1 MQVMA
6 ARQLEAAVACVEGD
20 TMSANAPQIVT
31 VTCPACQ
38 TRYQASAQTIIDVGQ
53 DPRLKTMLLQGRL
66 NVGVCPNCGT
76 AGMLSVPMA
85 YHDPEKELLLVLI
98 PQGLRMNEDERQRTI
113 GRMSNAIINSLP
125 AEERKGYLLRARLFL
140 SLDSMIEA
148 ILEADGITPEM
159 LEAQQEKLRLIA
171 SMVEVAD
178 DPLQLAALIG
188 QNEAQ
193 IDYEFFALFSLQLR
207 AAEQQAEEE
216 LADKLARVRSVL
228 LERTETGREVADQEQ
243 ALEAALAGLDEEELT
258 REDLLQRILTAD
270 PEHEERVLNV
280 LISLARPL
288 IDYQFFQLLTAQIDR
303 AEEEGAAERSERLK
317 GIRARVLEITQE
329 LDTQVRMETQARAR
343 LLSEMLQ
350 SQEPRNTIRAHID
363 EIDDVFMSVLA
374 ASIARNEQDHPEVAE
389 RLLGVRNLIVE
400 VLEESAPPELRLI
413 SRLLDADY
421 PDETR
426 RMLADNQAMVTP
438 QVLGMMEALAG
449 ELESRGETEAS
460 QKLSGILA
468 QAQLMV

>member
-1 MQVMA
+1 
-6 ARQLEAAVACVEGD
+6 
-20 TMSANAPQIVT
+20 MSANAPQIVT

-38 TRYQASAQTIIDVGQ
+38 TRYQASAQSIIDVGQ

-66 NVGVCPNCGT
+66 NVGICPNCGT
-76 AGMLSVPMA
+76 AGMLSVPLA

-98 PQGLRMNEDERQRTI
+98 PQGPRMNEDERQRTI
-113 GRMSNAIINSLP
+113 GRMSNAIMDSLP
-125 AEERKGYLLRARLFL
+125 AQERKGYLLRPRLFL
-140 SLDSMIEA
+140 SLDSLIEA

-171 SMVEVAD
+171 SMIEVAD
-178 DPLQLAALIG
+178 DPLQLAALVG
-188 QNEAQ
+188 QNEAK
-193 IDYEFFALFSLQLR
+193 IDYEFFALLALQLQ
-207 AAEQQAEEE
+207 AAEQRGEEE
-216 LADKLARVRSVL
+216 LADKLSGVRGVL
-228 LERTETGREVADQEQ
+228 LERTETGREVAEQEQ
-243 ALEAALAGLDEEELT
+243 ALGTALVGLDEEELT
-258 REDLLQRILTAD
+258 REDLLRRILATD

-288 IDYQFFQLLTAQIDR
+288 IDYQFFQLLTARIDR
-303 AEEEGAAERSERLK
+303 AEEEAATERAERLK
-317 GIRARVLEITQE
+317 TIRARILEITQE
-329 LDTQVRMETQARAR
+329 LDAQVRIETQVRAR

-350 SQEPRNTIRAHID
+350 SQEPKNTIRAHID

-374 ASIARNEQDHPEVAE
+374 ASIAQNEQEHPEVAE

-400 VLEESAPPELRLI
+400 VLEESAPPELRFI
-413 SRLLDADY
+413 SRLLEADY

-438 QVLGMMEALAG
+438 QVLGMMEALVGDLETRGEAEAG
-449 ELESRGETEAS
+449 E
-460 QKLSGILA
+460 KLSGILA

>member
-1 MQVMA
+1 
-6 ARQLEAAVACVEGD
+6 
-20 TMSANAPQIVT
+20 MSANAPQIVT

-38 TRYQASAQTIIDVGQ
+38 TRYQASAQSIIDVGQ

-85 YHDPEKELLLVLI
+85 YHDPENELLLVLI
-98 PQGLRMNEDERQRTI
+98 PQGLRVNEDERQRTI
-113 GRMSNAIINSLP
+113 GRMSNAIMNSLP
-125 AEERKGYLLRARLFL
+125 AQERKGYLLRPRLFL

-171 SMVEVAD
+171 SMIEVAD
-178 DPLQLAALIG
+178 DPLQLAALVG
-188 QNEAQ
+188 QNEAK
-193 IDYEFFALFSLQLR
+193 IDYEFFALLALQLQ
-207 AAEQQAEEE
+207 AAEQQGEEE
-216 LADKLARVRSVL
+216 LADKLSGVRGVL
-228 LERTETGREVADQEQ
+228 LERTETGREVAEQEQ
-243 ALEAALAGLDEEELT
+243 ALGAALAGLDEEELT
-258 REDLLQRILTAD
+258 REDLLRRILATG

-288 IDYQFFQLLTAQIDR
+288 IDYQFFQLLTAQIDH
-303 AEEEGAAERSERLK
+303 AEEEAATERAERLK
-317 GIRARVLEITQE
+317 AIRARILEITQE
-329 LDTQVRMETQARAR
+329 LDAQVRIETQGRAR

-350 SQEPRNTIRAHID
+350 SQEPRDTIRAHID

-374 ASIARNEQDHPEVAE
+374 ASIAQNEQGHPEVAE

-400 VLEESAPPELRLI
+400 VLEESAPPELRFI

-426 RMLADNQAMVTP
+426 RMLTDNQAMVTP
-438 QVLGMMEALAG
+438 QVLGMMEALVG
-449 ELESRGETEAS
+449 DLETRGEAEAS
-460 QKLSGILA
+460 EKLSGILA